1 MPIAKINDI
10 NLYYE
15 VDGPADKGGDWLIFV
30 HGGGS
35 THITWWRQVYAL
47 RDRYKCVTYDARG
60 LGQSEGVE
68 DAPSGGK
75 DLLALMDHLKI
86 DKAYLN
92 GHSAGGWAVSGVAQ
106 QHPERVHG
114 LIMTDTPF
122 GFFTSALS
130 KWSAEMLAKF
140 EKGFDIRDNSLASY
154 QAQVDPKA
162 YFLNQTLGR
171 LNAGVRPGDPSQYT
185 KRFGAVYE
193 RMRDTKPG
201 DYSKF
206 PVPTLFTLGEVDAL
220 TLPWL
225 IRATAKAVG
234 GAKLVEIP
242 RAGHGPPQEQSEIYN
257 ALLLEFLQSVDAKR
271 RDAKAKPPKWSLVE
285 YFHSVN
291 GNSRA

>member
-15 VDGPADKGGDWLIFV
+15 VEGQGDWLIFV

-35 THITWWRQVYAL
+35 SHMTWWRQVYAL

-75 DLLALMDHLKI
+75 DLLALMDYLKI

-92 GHSAGGWAVSGVAQ
+92 GHSAGGWAVSTVAQ

-122 GFFTSALS
+122 GFFTPALS
-130 KWSAEMLAKF
+130 KWAAEMLEKF
-140 EKGFDIRDNSLASY
+140 TKGFDIRDNSLASY
-154 QAQVDPKA
+154 QAKVDPKT

-171 LNAGVRPGDPSQYT
+171 MNAGVRPGDPAQYT

-193 RMRDTKPG
+193 RMRDAKPG

-206 PVPTLFTLGEVDAL
+206 PVPALFTLGEVDAL

-225 IRATAKAVG
+225 VRATAKAVG
-234 GAKLVEIP
+234 GAKLVEFP
-242 RAGHGPPQEQSEIYN
+242 RSGHGPAQEQSAAYN
-257 ALLLEFLQSVDAKR
+257 AVLLDFLTTVDQRR
-271 RDAKAKPPKWSLVE
+271 RDPKYAAPKWSLVE
-285 YFHSVN
+285 YFHGIN